1 MLRCGASN
9 YGARVGV
16 CYPSAVS
23 IAPGALK
30 SRSEE
35 GIAHS
40 MGSIA
45 GEERGGTGKRK
56 QLDQSAGRSLIGADL
71 PVECL
76 DASECLFQPW
86 LGHTCHLDL
95 GKNFVER
102 VRLALD
108 HEHTLKATDVHR
120 AFPNAR
126 CG

>member
-1 MLRCGASN
+1 MLRCCASN

-30 SRSEE
+30 SRREE
-35 GIAHS
+35 RIAHS

-56 QLDQSAGRSLIGADL
+56 QLDQSARLSLIAPDVPG
-71 PVECL
+71 ECL

-95 GKNFVER
+95 RQHLVER
-102 VRLALD
+102 AQLARR
-108 HEHTLKATDVHR
+108 H
-120 AFPNAR
+120 
-126 CG
+126 

>member
-1 MLRCGASN
+1 VSLMLRCCASN

-45 GEERGGTGKRK
+45 GEESMTHSRGRIAGEERGGTGKRK
-56 QLDQSAGRSLIGADL
+56 QLDQSARRSLIAPDVPG
-71 PVECL
+71 ECL

-86 LGHTCHLDL
+86 LRHTRHL
-95 GKNFVER
+95 
-102 VRLALD
+102 RLR
-108 HEHTLKATDVHR
+108 HKH
-120 AFPNAR
+120 F
-126 CG
+126 